1 MGAPSDEK
9 DDSAPRDRST
19 DGDGAGL
26 IGTHRGD
33 DPGPLLVCVGGVHG
47 NEPAGVRAL
56 EGVLEELRGDD
67 APRVRGRLVALAGN
81 LGALQASV
89 RYRDRDLNR
98 QWTMSRTDELQAD
111 AEVRPELGPEG
122 VEQKRL
128 LRMLEATLEEDR
140 RGPAYLVDLHTTS
153 SESPPFGIVGRREAC
168 RRFSSA
174 FPFPHVR
181 GLERHLPG
189 MLADWA
195 CRRGFASLTAEAGQH
210 DASDSVRRLRAV
222 VWTALASAGL
232 VEKDEPRVRDA
243 RALLARASEGVPKY
257 LEVRYRHGI
266 TPGNGFR
273 MKPGWKNFDRVLE
286 GDILAE
292 DRTGE
297 IPSPQSGLLFLP
309 LYQKLGSDG
318 FFLVRATESEHRDDE
333 E

>member
-1 MGAPSDEK
+1 MGARSEPQ
-9 DDSAPRDRST
+9 DDPERRRRDAET
-19 DGDGAGL
+19 DGTGL
-26 IGTHRGD
+26 IGKHHGD
-33 DPGPLLVCVGGVHG
+33 RRGPLLVCVGGVHG

-56 EGVLEELRGDD
+56 ESVLEEFRTGD
-67 APRVRGRLVALAGN
+67 APPVRGRLVALAGN
-81 LGALQASV
+81 LGALEASV
-89 RYRDRDLNR
+89 RFRDRDLNR
-98 QWTMSRTDELQAD
+98 QWTMSRTDELNEEEA
-111 AEVRPELGPEG
+111 VRPDLGPEG
-122 VEQKRL
+122 LEQKRL
-128 LRMLEATLEEDR
+128 LRMLETTLKEDR

-210 DASDSVRRLRAV
+210 EASDSVTRLRAV
-222 VWTALASAGL
+222 VWTALSSAGL
-232 VEKDEPRVRDA
+232 LQGDEPRVRDA
-243 RALLARASEGVPKY
+243 RDLLARASEGVPKY

-266 TPGNGFR
+266 KPGNGFR

-286 GDILAE
+286 GDVLAE
-292 DRTGE
+292 DRGGE
-297 IPSPQSGLLFLP
+297 IRSPRAGLLFLP
-309 LYQKLGSDG
+309 LYQELGSDG
-318 FFLVRATESEHRDDE
+318 FFLVRATESQQRDDE

>member
-1 MGAPSDEK
+1 MGATSEAKDESDH
-9 DDSAPRDRST
+9 RDG
-19 DGDGAGL
+19 DGDTDGAGL
-26 IGTHRGD
+26 IGTHRGERS
-33 DPGPLLVCVGGVHG
+33 GPLLVCVGGVHG

-56 EGVLEELRGDD
+56 EAVLEDLRAED
-67 APRVRGRLVALAGN
+67 APPVRGRLVALAGN
-81 LGALQASV
+81 LGALEASV
-89 RYRDRDLNR
+89 RFRDRDLNR
-98 QWTMSRTDELQAD
+98 QWTDSRTDELRAGS
-111 AEVRPELGPEG
+111 EIRPGLGPEG
-122 VEQKRL
+122 REQKRL
-128 LRMLEATLEEDR
+128 LRTLERTLEEDR

-168 RRFSSA
+168 RRFSRA

-210 DASDSVRRLRAV
+210 DASDSVARLRAI

-232 VEKDEPRVRDA
+232 VEKDEPRVTSG
-243 RALLARASEGVPKY
+243 RALLARASEGVPKH

-273 MKPGWKNFDRVLE
+273 MKPGWRNFDRVLE
-286 GDILAE
+286 GDVLAE

-309 LYQKLGSDG
+309 LYQELGSDG
-318 FFLVRATESEHRDDE
+318 FFLVRATESDQGNDE
-333 E
+333 R